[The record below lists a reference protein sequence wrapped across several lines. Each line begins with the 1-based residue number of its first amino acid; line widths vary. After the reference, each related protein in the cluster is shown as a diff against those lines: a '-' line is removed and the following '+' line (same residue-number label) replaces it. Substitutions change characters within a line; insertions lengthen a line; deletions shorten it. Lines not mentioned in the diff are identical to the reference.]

1 MRPVFLAIALL
12 LACSCAAP
20 RPAPVAAP
28 EVPAPAPAAPAEEI
42 VSGTVRVTASALNVR
57 REPSADAE
65 VIAQVK
71 KGTSLG
77 VLRSDESWMKVRLA
91 DGRTGWVAERFVARE
106 GASQK
111 KRVAAK
117 RGGCPADSDFAFLE
131 APLPAFSDSGAHG
144 LVIVEA
150 TVNAKGSVTS
160 TKVVSNAT
168 GDEALAFLAA
178 REIKSAKFSPP
189 IRDCGPRA
197 FVYTYRKM
205 F

>member
-1 MRPVFLAIALL
+1 M
-12 LACSCAAP
+12 
-20 RPAPVAAP
+20 PAPP
-28 EVPAPAPAAPAEEI
+28 PAPAEEI

-57 REPSADAE
+57 REPSADGE

-71 KGTSLG
+71 KGTALG
-77 VLRSDESWMKVRLA
+77 ALHSDESWMKVRLA
-91 DGRTGWVAERFVARE
+91 NGSTGWVVERFVARD
-106 GASQK
+106 GSSQK
-111 KRVAAK
+111 KRVAPK
-117 RGGCPADSDFAFLE
+117 RGSCPADSDFAFLE
-131 APLPAFSDSGAHG
+131 TPTVAFSEGGAHG

-150 TVNAKGSVTS
+150 SVNTNGAVTS

-168 GDEALAFLAA
+168 GDETLAFLAA
-178 REIKSAKFSPP
+178 REIKSAKFSSP